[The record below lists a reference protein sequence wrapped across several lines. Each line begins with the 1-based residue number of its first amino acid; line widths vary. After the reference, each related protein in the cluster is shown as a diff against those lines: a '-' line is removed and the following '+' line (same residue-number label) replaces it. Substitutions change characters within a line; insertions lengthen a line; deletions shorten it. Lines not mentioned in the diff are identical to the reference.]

1 MPDPTPHE
9 PSAET
14 RRQVSTMVA
23 FGIPQEKIAA
33 ILAISPPTLRKYYR
47 EEIDFADAKAQSMV
61 AKFLFSAAT
70 GEALKTGATHADCL
84 RSAMFWMKTWA
95 GWKETAVQEI
105 TGKDGE
111 PLPEGLSLPEAAR
124 HLAFILASGHQALGT
139 GETIEGSAI
148 WPQGED
154 RAPAAIGPVM
164 TSLTTRRP

>member
-9 PSAET
+9 PSAES
-14 RRQVSTMVA
+14 RRQVLTMVA

-47 EEIDFADAKAQSMV
+47 EEIDVADAKAQSMV

-70 GEALKTGATHADCL
+70 GEALKSGASHADCL
-84 RSAMFWMKTWA
+84 RSAMFWMKTRA

-111 PLPEGLSLPEAAR
+111 PLPDGLSLPEAAR
-124 HLAFILASGHQALGT
+124 HLAFILASGLQSFGT
-139 GETIEGSAI
+139 GETIEGMAI

-154 RAPAAIGPVM
+154 GAPTPLGPV
-164 TSLTTRRP
+164 LAAHPLRRP

>member
-9 PSAET
+9 PSAES

-47 EEIDFADAKAQSMV
+47 EEIDVADAKAQSMV

-84 RSAMFWMKTWA
+84 RSAMFWMKTRA

-139 GETIEGSAI
+139 GETIEGIAI
-148 WPQGED
+148 WPQGEG
-154 RAPAAIGPVM
+154 RAPAATGPAGIV
-164 TSLTTRRP
+164 LAPRRP